1 MVMVRWVGS
10 CAAVRVAEW
19 ARATARSIDVA
30 VASRWAAA
38 MNASA
43 SWVLSVPSAWRSSAA
58 IRASILSSVMA
69 ST

>member
-1 MVMVRWVGS
+1 MVMVRCSGIW
-10 CAAVRVAEW
+10 ALVRLSECDL
-19 ARATARSIDVA
+19 ATARSIDVA

-43 SWVLSVPSAWRSSAA
+43 SCGLSVPSAWRRSAA

-69 ST
+69 PD